1 MEQSNPS
8 WGYTTEASPLAMP
21 GAITDAEVI
30 AATSDFEA
38 HLDFAA
44 RPKFRCPA
52 SRTQPATP
60 GGYLTS
66 SIAEAAT

>member
-1 MEQSNPS
+1 
-8 WGYTTEASPLAMP
+8 MP